1 MNTYTGMVRLCTK
14 PKMLGGGKV
23 IVFSVADNV
32 GEKVNGEYKKDTLF
46 INCSVFGMMK
56 EYCIR
61 YLDKGTPVIISGLL
75 LPDKY
80 KDKNGNTI
88 NALKLQVHSI
98 YRTDTPSGE
107 GNIKI
112 SVDMDGDSGDD
123 MPDFLNDDDPFK

>member
-32 GEKVNGEYKKDTLF
+32 GEKVSGEYKKDTLF
-46 INCSVFGMMK
+46 INCSVFGQMK

-75 LPDKY
+75 LPDRY
-80 KDKNGNTI
+80 KDKNGNAV
-88 NALKLQVHSI
+88 NSLKLQVHSI

-112 SVDMDGDSGDD
+112 SVDMSESGDD
-123 MPDFLNDDDPFK
+123 MPDFSNDDDPFK